1 MPGLIS
7 LHLVGCR
14 DASDRGVAALLRGC
28 ARLRALHLGWRGV
41 TNRVRAMVR
50 VRVRVRLTRAPS
62 LTLTLTLTPTL
73 TLPLTLPRCGVSNRG
88 VGMIATAL
96 HGSLTAL

>member
-28 ARLRALHLGWRGV
+28 ARLRALHLGW
-41 TNRVRAMVR
+41 
-50 VRVRVRLTRAPS
+50 
-62 LTLTLTLTPTL
+62 
-73 TLPLTLPRCGVSNRG
+73 CGVSNRG
-88 VGMIATAL
+88 VGMIAAAL